1 MAQGRVATRFLAAL
15 CVCLCAAGRG
25 APGAAP
31 GSLPA
36 GSAPFG
42 EGRVEHFVLERTDAD
57 GRERVVGWV
66 EWRRTELAHGRQLQC
81 EVRFA
86 DGERVLHVERLT
98 PADARLVW
106 REIGERS
113 GRSLFAEWM
122 RDGHGLRMLEWGRDG
137 ARRGQIGAEGTVVM
151 PLYLI
156 ELARGGA
163 ATQGRFA
170 TFDPLGRRLEPLVLR
185 TSYELGRARA
195 ASARRDA
202 GAEAREDDLPGS
214 GDGAAPFAPLRTVE
228 LVHADGTSAGSY
240 AFEGTEL
247 IAFSWQAGG
256 ARARRIPAGEWRAAI
271 ESLERGSAP

>member
-1 MAQGRVATRFLAAL
+1 MASGRIATRVLTAL
-15 CVCLCAAGRG
+15 SVCLCAVGRG
-25 APGAAP
+25 GEPIGI
-31 GSLPA
+31 
-36 GSAPFG
+36 APFG
-42 EGRVEHFVLERTDAD
+42 EGRVEHFVLERSDAD
-57 GRERVVGWV
+57 GRVRVVGWV
-66 EWRRTELAHGRQLQC
+66 EWRRTELARGRQLQC

-98 PADARLVW
+98 SNDARLVW

-113 GRSLFAEWM
+113 GRSLFAEWS

-137 ARRGQIGAEGTVVM
+137 ARRGHIGADGTVVM

-156 ELARGGA
+156 ELARAGA

-185 TSYELGRARA
+185 TSYELGHARPA
-195 ASARRDA
+195 AARRDA
-202 GAEAREDDLPGS
+202 REDDVQGP
-214 GDGAAPFAPLRTVE
+214 AAEAPFAPLRTVE
-228 LVHADGTSAGSY
+228 LVHADGTSAGRY

-247 IAFSWQAGG
+247 IGFSWQAGG
-256 ARARRIPAGEWRAAI
+256 ARARRIPAEDWRAAV